1 MSVAFPAVVFIG
13 AIAALQVRLPAM
25 STGQLILIALILAQG
40 TASHAEVP
48 VMALAQA
55 TACVVLYSVFVFW
68 GLESSLGCA
77 AFRAHIGLSIV
88 VVLIH
93 VRAVHLRPDLRPHLT
108 TLPIRSWA
116 SVRC

>member
-1 MSVAFPAVVFIG
+1 MTVAFPAVVFIG
-13 AIAALQVRLPAM
+13 TIAALQVRLPAM
-25 STGQLILIALILAQG
+25 PRAQLNAYILAQG
-40 TASHAEVP
+40 AASRAAVP

-55 TACVVLYSVFVFW
+55 TACVVLYSVFAFW

-93 VRAVHLRPDLRPHLT
+93 VRAVHSHADLQPRLT

-116 SVRC
+116 SARC